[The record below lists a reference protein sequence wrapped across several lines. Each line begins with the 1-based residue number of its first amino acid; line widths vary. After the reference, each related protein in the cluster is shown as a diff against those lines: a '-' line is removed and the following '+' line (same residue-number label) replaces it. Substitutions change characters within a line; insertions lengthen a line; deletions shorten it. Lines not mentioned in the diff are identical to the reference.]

1 MINYKHQYTSS
12 FLWLIHLIP
21 VSWTFFILQQL
32 IGDKAKIE
40 TKGFSFEDHPF
51 VYRVYQQNVWGA
63 KLIETPKSPKDVSK
77 EFIDFKF
84 FK

>member
-1 MINYKHQYTSS
+1 M
-12 FLWLIHLIP
+12 
-21 VSWTFFILQQL
+21 

-84 FK
+84 LNKLLFLLKTILSSVL